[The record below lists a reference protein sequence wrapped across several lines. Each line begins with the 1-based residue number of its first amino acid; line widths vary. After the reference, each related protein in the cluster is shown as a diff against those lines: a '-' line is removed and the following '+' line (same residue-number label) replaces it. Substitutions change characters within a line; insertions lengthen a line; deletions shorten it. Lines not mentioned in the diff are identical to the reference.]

1 MATAAV
7 ASDKRQAIMEATLD
21 LVSKHGFEGT
31 STALI
36 AKEANVGMGTL
47 YRYFET
53 KEDLFKEMFI
63 QQRERMLAI
72 ILTGI
77 AGGETTIF
85 GQFSAII
92 RALVNH
98 YTEHRVEF
106 EFLQRYSDSSYMK
119 ESYLDES
126 AIILSPIAHILSS
139 GGEDFRFRA
148 LPTHVIFA
156 MVYGPMISIIQL
168 VHQEKVTMTDETL
181 DDIIRSLWSSITEKK
196 TPTDM

>member
-1 MATAAV
+1 
-7 ASDKRQAIMEATLD
+7 MEATLE

-63 QQRERMLAI
+63 QQREKLIGI
-72 ILTGI
+72 IISGI
-77 AGGETTIF
+77 AGGETTIY
-85 GQFSAII
+85 GQFAAIV
-92 RALVNH
+92 RALTSYYVQ
-98 YTEHRVEF
+98 HRVEF

-139 GGEDFRFRA
+139 GGEDFRFRS

-168 VHQEKVTMTDETL
+168 VHQEKVDLTDDMLANITNA
-181 DDIIRSLWSSITEKK
+181 LWSSITEQR
-196 TPTDM
+196 

>member
-7 ASDKRQAIMEATLD
+7 TSDKRQAIMEATLE

-63 QQRERMLAI
+63 QQRERMLTI

-77 AGGETTIF
+77 AGAETTIY
-85 GQFSAII
+85 GQFAAIV
-92 RALVNH
+92 RALVH
-98 YTEHRVEF
+98 YYIQHRVEF

-126 AIILSPIAHILSS
+126 AIILAPIAHILNS
-139 GGEDFRFRA
+139 GGEDFRFKPF
-148 LPTHVIFA
+148 PTHVIFA

-168 VHQEKVTMTDETL
+168 VHQEKVQMTDDMLESIT
-181 DDIIRSLWSSITEKK
+181 RSLWNSITEQR
-196 TPTDM
+196 

>member
-1 MATAAV
+1 
-7 ASDKRQAIMEATLD
+7 MEATLS
-21 LVSKHGFEGT
+21 LVSHHGFEGT

-53 KEDLFKEMFI
+53 KEELFKEMFI
-63 QQRERMLAI
+63 HQREKLIGI
-72 ILTGI
+72 IISGI
-77 AGGETTIF
+77 IGGETTIY
-85 GQFSAII
+85 GQFAAIV
-92 RALVNH
+92 RALTNY
-98 YTEHRVEF
+98 YTIHRVEF

-126 AIILSPIAHILSS
+126 AIILSPIANILSS
-139 GGEDFRFRA
+139 GGEDFRFKS

-168 VHQEKVTMTDETL
+168 LHQEKVTMTDEMLESITL
-181 DDIIRSLWSSITEKK
+181 SLWSSITEQR
-196 TPTDM
+196 

>member
-7 ASDKRQAIMEATLD
+7 TSDKRQAIMEATLE

-63 QQRERMLAI
+63 QQREKLIGI
-72 ILTGI
+72 IISGI
-77 AGGETTIF
+77 AGGETTIY
-85 GQFSAII
+85 GQFAAIV
-92 RALVNH
+92 RALTSYYVQ
-98 YTEHRVEF
+98 HRVEF

-139 GGEDFRFRA
+139 GGEDFRFRS

-168 VHQEKVTMTDETL
+168 VHQEKVHLTDDMLANITNA
-181 DDIIRSLWSSITEKK
+181 LWSSITEQR
-196 TPTDM
+196 

>member
-7 ASDKRQAIMEATLD
+7 ISDKRQAIMEATLE

-63 QQRERMLAI
+63 QQRENMLSI
-72 ILTGI
+72 IMSGI
-77 AGGETTIF
+77 VGGETAIF
-85 GQFSAII
+85 GQFAAII
-92 RALVNH
+92 RALTNH

-139 GGEDFRFRA
+139 GGEDFRFRS

-168 VHQEKVTMTDETL
+168 VHQEKVQMTNDML
-181 DDIIRSLWSSITEKK
+181 DSIIQSLWSSITEKK
-196 TPTDM
+196 P

>member
-1 MATAAV
+1 MATATLTT
-7 ASDKRQAIMEATLD
+7 DKRQAIMEATLD

-53 KEDLFKEMFI
+53 KEELFKEMFI
-63 QQRERMLAI
+63 HQREKLIGI
-72 ILTGI
+72 IISGI
-77 AGGETTIF
+77 VGGETTIY
-85 GQFSAII
+85 GQFAAIV
-92 RALVNH
+92 RALTN
-98 YTEHRVEF
+98 YYPNHRVEF

-126 AIILSPIAHILSS
+126 AIILAQIAHILNS
-139 GGEDFRFRA
+139 GGEDFRFKA
-148 LPTHVIFA
+148 LPTHIIFA

-168 VHQEKVTMTDETL
+168 VHQEKVQMMNEIL
-181 DDIIRSLWSSITEKK
+181 DSITHSIWSSITEKK
-196 TPTDM
+196 

>member
-7 ASDKRQAIMEATLD
+7 TSDKRQAIMEATLE

-63 QQRERMLAI
+63 QQREQMLAI

-77 AGGETTIF
+77 AGAETTIYA
-85 GQFSAII
+85 QFAAIV
-92 RALVNH
+92 RALVH
-98 YTEHRVEF
+98 YYIQHRVEF

-126 AIILSPIAHILSS
+126 AIILAPIAHILSS
-139 GGEDFRFRA
+139 GGEDFRFKPF
-148 LPTHVIFA
+148 PTHVIFA

-168 VHQEKVTMTDETL
+168 VHQEKVQMTDEML
-181 DDIIRSLWSSITEKK
+181 DSITRSLWSSITEGRIKNE
-196 TPTDM
+196 

>member
-1 MATAAV
+1 
-7 ASDKRQAIMEATLD
+7 MEATLE

-36 AKEANVGMGTL
+36 AKEANIGMGTL

-53 KEDLFKEMFI
+53 KEQLFREMFI
-63 QQRERMLAI
+63 YQREKLIGI
-72 ILTGI
+72 IITGI
-77 AGGETTIF
+77 TGGETTIY

-92 RALVNH
+92 RALVQH
-98 YTEHRVEF
+98 YMEHRVEF

-119 ESYLDES
+119 ESYLDDS

-139 GGEDFRFRA
+139 GGEDFRFKT

-168 VHQEKVTMTDETL
+168 VHQEKVQMTDGMLE
-181 DDIIRSLWSSITEKK
+181 DITRSLWNSITEQR
-196 TPTDM
+196 

>member
-1 MATAAV
+1 
-7 ASDKRQAIMEATLD
+7 MEATLE
-21 LVSKHGFEGT
+21 LVSLHGFEGT

-36 AKEANVGMGTL
+36 AKAANVGMGTL

-63 QQRERMLAI
+63 QQREKMLSI
-72 ILTGI
+72 IMTGI
-77 AGGETTIF
+77 VNGETTIY
-85 GQFSAII
+85 GQFAAIL
-92 RALVNH
+92 RTLVH
-98 YTEHRVEF
+98 YYIEHRVEF

-126 AIILSPIAHILSS
+126 AIILSPIAYILSS

-168 VHQEKVTMTDETL
+168 VHQEKVTMTDDTL

-196 TPTDM
+196 IG

>member
-1 MATAAV
+1 
-7 ASDKRQAIMEATLD
+7 MEATLE

-31 STALI
+31 STTLI
-36 AKEANVGMGTL
+36 AKDANVGMGTL

-63 QQRERMLAI
+63 QQREKLLGI

-77 AGGETTIF
+77 AGGETTIY
-85 GQFSAII
+85 GQFAAII
-92 RALVNH
+92 RALTNH
-98 YTEHRVEF
+98 YTVHRVEF

-126 AIILSPIAHILSS
+126 AIILAPIAHILSS
-139 GGEDFRFRA
+139 GGEGFRFRS

-168 VHQEKVTMTDETL
+168 VHQEKVTVTDEML
-181 DDIIRSLWSSITEKK
+181 DDIIRSLWSSITENRIKN
-196 TPTDM
+196 

>member
-1 MATAAV
+1 
-7 ASDKRQAIMEATLD
+7 MEATLH

-36 AKEANVGMGTL
+36 AKDANVGMGTL

-63 QQRERMLAI
+63 YQRERLLGI
-72 ILTGI
+72 ILSGI
-77 AGGETTIF
+77 VGGETTIY
-85 GQFSAII
+85 GQFAAII
-92 RALVNH
+92 RALVHH
-98 YTEHRVEF
+98 YMIQRTEF

-126 AIILSPIAHILSS
+126 AIILAPIAHILSS

-168 VHQEKVTMTDETL
+168 VHQEKVAMTDEML

-196 TPTDM
+196 TPAGM